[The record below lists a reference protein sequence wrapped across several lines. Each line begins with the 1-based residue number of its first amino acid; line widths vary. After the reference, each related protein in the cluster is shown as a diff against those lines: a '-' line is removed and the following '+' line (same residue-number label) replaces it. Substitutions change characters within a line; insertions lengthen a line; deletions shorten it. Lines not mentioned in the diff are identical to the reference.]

1 MSFSN
6 KKFVA
11 QLTIIS
17 LLFLL
22 GLYCGLRFGAISYS
36 QQELLT
42 TFLHPFKETA
52 TQDVLLDLRLP
63 RVLAAGLVGAAMA
76 TAGAIMQGLM
86 RNAIADP
93 GLLGINAG
101 AGLALAL
108 GYLFFKSLH
117 YSMILLLCLL
127 GATIAAFLVLA
138 LSYQARIGFS
148 SLYLLLAGAMVS
160 ALFTALGQGLVT
172 YFKLSP
178 TIIGWQAGGLVGV
191 NWAMLKVIA
200 PFILVG
206 LMLAFILAKQ
216 LTILSLGQT
225 FSVALGQKNTRFMVF
240 FLGLVLI
247 LSGAAVA
254 LVGSLFLVGLI
265 IPHIVKQ
272 WTGPVYQKIL
282 PLTALLGATFMI
294 WADLLSRFIAPP
306 YETPLISVVSVT
318 CLPYFLWMIHKG
330 EFYD

>member
-17 LLFLL
+17 LLFFL

-148 SLYLLLAGAMVS
+148 PLYLLLAGAMVS

-178 TIIGWQAGGLVGV
+178 TIIGCKLEAW
-191 NWAMLKVIA
+191 
-200 PFILVG
+200 
-206 LMLAFILAKQ
+206 LASI
-216 LTILSLGQT
+216 G
-225 FSVALGQKNTRFMVF
+225 R
-240 FLGLVLI
+240 
-247 LSGAAVA
+247 
-254 LVGSLFLVGLI
+254 
-265 IPHIVKQ
+265 
-272 WTGPVYQKIL
+272 
-282 PLTALLGATFMI
+282 
-294 WADLLSRFIAPP
+294 
-306 YETPLISVVSVT
+306 
-318 CLPYFLWMIHKG
+318 C
-330 EFYD
+330 

>member
-76 TAGAIMQGLM
+76 TAGA
-86 RNAIADP
+86 
-93 GLLGINAG
+93 
-101 AGLALAL
+101 
-108 GYLFFKSLH
+108 
-117 YSMILLLCLL
+117 
-127 GATIAAFLVLA
+127 
-138 LSYQARIGFS
+138 LSYQARSGFS

-225 FSVALGQKNTRFMVF
+225 FSVALGQKTTRFMVF

-265 IPHIVKQ
+265 IPHVVKQ

>member
-17 LLFLL
+17 LFFLL

-52 TQDVLLDLRLP
+52 IQDVLLDLRLP

-117 YSMILLLCLL
+117 YD
-127 GATIAAFLVLA
+127 
-138 LSYQARIGFS
+138 
-148 SLYLLLAGAMVS
+148 
-160 ALFTALGQGLVT
+160 LVT
-172 YFKLSP
+172 LFAWGHNCCL
-178 TIIGWQAGGLVGV
+178 
-191 NWAMLKVIA
+191 
-200 PFILVG
+200 
-206 LMLAFILAKQ
+206 
-216 LTILSLGQT
+216 
-225 FSVALGQKNTRFMVF
+225 FSVSFIVSSPDRIFPIVSLVSWCHGLGIIYRSRARASHVF
-240 FLGLVLI
+240 
-247 LSGAAVA
+247 
-254 LVGSLFLVGLI
+254 
-265 IPHIVKQ
+265 
-272 WTGPVYQKIL
+272 
-282 PLTALLGATFMI
+282 
-294 WADLLSRFIAPP
+294 
-306 YETPLISVVSVT
+306 
-318 CLPYFLWMIHKG
+318 
-330 EFYD
+330 